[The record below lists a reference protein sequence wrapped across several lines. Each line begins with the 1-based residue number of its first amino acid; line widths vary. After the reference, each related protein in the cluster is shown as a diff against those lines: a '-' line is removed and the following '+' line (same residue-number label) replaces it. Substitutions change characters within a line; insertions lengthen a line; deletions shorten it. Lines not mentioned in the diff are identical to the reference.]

1 MCFSA
6 EASFTGGLIITSIG
20 VVSVVKVRNPKQLL
34 FASIPIFFGVQQIIE
49 GFIWILIPHPEYF
62 AYQNIAAHLYLV
74 FAHAL
79 WPLII
84 PLSVLLMEENA
95 RKIKILRIL
104 TAVGLCLMLFYLAC
118 QFIYTL
124 SPQIDCYHILY
135 VSDFPLAISNSALV
149 FYLICAFTP
158 LFISSN
164 KRTKV
169 MGTLMLFACIITV
182 LFFTIYLTSVWCF
195 FAALISAVVIWV
207 LKYPEKIE
215 ISESQV

>member
-6 EASFTGGLIITSIG
+6 TASFTGGLIITSIG
-20 VVSVVKVRNPKQLL
+20 IVSVAKVRNPKQLL
-34 FASIPIFFGVQQIIE
+34 FASIPLFFGVQQIIE
-49 GFIWILIPHPEYF
+49 GFIWLMIPYPEYIF
-62 AYQNIAAHLYLV
+62 YQKIAAHLYLG

-84 PLSVLLMEENA
+84 PLSVLLMEENT

-104 TAVGLCLMLFYLAC
+104 TALGLCLMLFYLAC

-124 SPQIDCYHILY
+124 KPQIDCYHILY
-135 VSDFPLAISNSALV
+135 VSDFPLAISNTALV

-164 KRTKV
+164 QRTKV
-169 MGTLMLFACIITV
+169 MGGLMLFACIISV

-195 FAALISAVVIWV
+195 FAAIISLVVVWV
-207 LKYPEKIE
+207 LKKR
-215 ISESQV
+215 